1 VNVAYDDLEQ
11 IDPEDL
17 LSSSLKITSTVVLKT
32 GGTVTL
38 PEIYIPPEIEDAE
51 LTETFLTES
60 DQNLLKDSLY
70 GKRSFKAGAFGNTYY
85 NLNNTDYFHGNEAWL
100 LNARYRS
107 ILAKEIYIKKQE
119 FGDFRETGIFT
130 FTLEIPKDAA
140 SLTVNAVYTDGEG
153 TTAGAKLDG
162 IQNYHPNERHLHVTS
177 STKNGVIGEYAVF
190 HVRTN
195 FPLLKFHYVVLSKGV
210 LVHSASE
217 EVPFAG
223 AEGVATLALAISRE
237 MFPLMTFLAYHIDPN
252 GDINA
257 DFIKIPIDSPSVFE
271 PIPRTVSKVAIQPR
285 NRAAPYSVKLKT
297 SGDTEGDVRRTFQAA
312 GLSPLSDTRF
322 QSSSPNIGNCEVSL
336 GLLECGDGTCYQ
348 VKDICNGVNNC
359 EDGSDEIL
367 CNYQYVP
374 TRSNEEGIDEV
385 KVYHLLRQ
393 SWWKDLFDTE
403 DGSFAWAT
411 QFIDHGGNEQLGLE
425 IPRTQD
431 DWVVEG
437 IAFHQHFGISFIEP
451 QMFNSNPPVFLV
463 LEGPTICRR
472 GEQVSIRTAVFNS
485 MPFRQAVLLVVPES
499 EDYQFV
505 YVEEKGIVDFFKP
518 RLSTGEHQ
526 HFLPVPPDS
535 IREVFLPFAIKKQV
549 GTVEIVIKMRSPVA
563 WDEESWE
570 IEVKPEGAPVMKHTS
585 VLLDLKS
592 RAVFYEFLNIPI
604 DESPIIKNSLLRR
617 FVAGSPQASLSISGD
632 VFGPTPEEI
641 SIHYDDAFKGR
652 RGLKSTDGLAFNF
665 GATLWT
671 LHYMRLTNQLT
682 ISEATGA
689 FDFLNVQMAGILTR
703 MINGGFKMWHYSGP
717 SVWLTAWVTNLF
729 QNAMFE
735 EWENLIY
742 VDPRVLSDSV
752 NFLLKYQN
760 PNGDFR
766 ETEHYNITLDYK
778 YRYQKSSY
786 PKDVSVGLTALVTAT
801 MKEVV
806 DSLHGKIRKKANQA
820 IGKAQRFLEKSLSSM
835 DDPYDIAITAWA
847 LNMIGSTEKRRC
859 CFKIVANSQ
868 TSRNFLQPKEAQE
881 WDASSIEATSYALLV
896 LLSQEGVTV
905 REERIVNWLVS
916 VRDWDFAFDATV
928 DSIIAFRAL
937 TEYCY
942 RARLRDVTDLKVNI
956 ETSSDQT
963 FREQIRIEQP
973 FVSAMQAI
981 EIPNAWGH
989 VLLTGRGAGQ
999 ALAQLTTTWGVD
1011 VSERLEKPPRQYFT
1025 LYISEYHHQ
1034 ARNKSRITT
1043 TVCTQWTATD
1053 FSSTSHAAMVEVEVP
1068 TGYFLVQTEANQVAR
1083 KAIEDGTFPQM
1094 KDVLCTEAYIFFQFS
1109 HVKRFEQIILNTT
1122 TLSALD
1128 VCEVC
1133 GSYQCPYCPFYS
1145 SSNVFRTSF
1154 ILMVLSFIVAQNFV
1168 FSYDTV
1174 LLPLSLIYDMFN
1186 RRIS

>member
-1 VNVAYDDLEQ
+1 
-11 IDPEDL
+11 
-17 LSSSLKITSTVVLKT
+17 
-32 GGTVTL
+32 
-38 PEIYIPPEIEDAE
+38 
-51 LTETFLTES
+51 
-60 DQNLLKDSLY
+60 
-70 GKRSFKAGAFGNTYY
+70 
-85 NLNNTDYFHGNEAWL
+85 
-100 LNARYRS
+100 
-107 ILAKEIYIKKQE
+107 
-119 FGDFRETGIFT
+119 
-130 FTLEIPKDAA
+130 
-140 SLTVNAVYTDGEG
+140 
-153 TTAGAKLDG
+153 
-162 IQNYHPNERHLHVTS
+162 
-177 STKNGVIGEYAVF
+177 
-190 HVRTN
+190 
-195 FPLLKFHYVVLSKGV
+195 
-210 LVHSASE
+210 
-217 EVPFAG
+217 
-223 AEGVATLALAISRE
+223 
-237 MFPLMTFLAYHIDPN
+237 MFPLMTFLAYHVDPN
-252 GDINA
+252 GDINV
-257 DFIKIPIDSPSVFE
+257 DLIKIPIDSPSVFEATLYLNEHKDHTKRTVEGVVFGPVGTLNAISCAREISYTLQPTNRLTKGRFIEEALSLE

-297 SGDTEGDVRRTFQAA
+297 SGDTEGDARRTFQAA

-374 TRSNEEGIDEV
+374 TRSNEEGIPEI
-385 KVYHLLRQ
+385 KIYHLLRQ

-485 MPFRQAVLLVVPES
+485 MPFRQAVLLVIPES

-535 IREVFLPFAIKKQV
+535 TREVFLPFAIKKQV

-682 ISEATGA
+682 ISEATAA

-742 VDPRVLSDSV
+742 VDPRVLTDSV
-752 NFLLKYQN
+752 NFLLQYQN

-820 IGKAQRFLEKSLSSM
+820 IGRAQRFLEKSLSSM

-847 LNMIGSTEKRRC
+847 LNMIGSTEKD
-859 CFKIVANSQ
+859 VADVIKSNSRIFENNQ
-868 TSRNFLQPKEAQE
+868 RNFLQPKEPQE

-942 RARLRDVTDLKVNI
+942 RARLRDVTDLKVDI
-956 ETSSDQT
+956 ETSSDQN

-1011 VSERLEKPPRQYFT
+1011 VSERLEKPPREYFT

-1043 TVCTQWTATD
+1043 TVCTKVFTLQIPSYQQCFKYDLHRWHPVANLTRTR
-1053 FSSTSHAAMVEVEVP
+1053 SAMV
-1068 TGYFLVQTEANQVAR
+1068 
-1083 KAIEDGTFPQM
+1083 
-1094 KDVLCTEAYIFFQFS
+1094 
-1109 HVKRFEQIILNTT
+1109 FELF
-1122 TLSALD
+1122 A
-1128 VCEVC
+1128 
-1133 GSYQCPYCPFYS
+1133 P
-1145 SSNVFRTSF
+1145 
-1154 ILMVLSFIVAQNFV
+1154 VAQSFV